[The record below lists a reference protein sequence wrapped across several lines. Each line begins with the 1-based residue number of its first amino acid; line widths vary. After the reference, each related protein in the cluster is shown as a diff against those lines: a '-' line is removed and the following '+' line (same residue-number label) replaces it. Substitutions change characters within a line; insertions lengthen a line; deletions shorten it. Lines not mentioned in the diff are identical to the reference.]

1 MYFSL
6 TFKLI
11 FKIAI
16 LGQSVTATFIDKAV
30 PADLEDCASKAEC
43 KDKDGQEIHA
53 AAKSGNIEIIG
64 LLLSRGFEVDSRD
77 EKCTTPLMYTALN
90 GHEGAFQML
99 IQNGADPSLKSNK
112 GFSLLHSAAHGGN
125 TSIINKLLSLGLDVD
140 LKDLYG
146 KTPLI
151 IAIEKNNSDAV
162 KLLLSKGVQKSA

>member
-6 TFKLI
+6 AFKLI

-16 LGQSVTATFIDKAV
+16 LGQSIAATFIDRAV
-30 PADLEDCASKAEC
+30 PADLEDCVSKAEC

-64 LLLSRGFEVDSRD
+64 LLLSQGFEVDSRD
-77 EKCTTPLMYTALN
+77 EKCTAPLMYTALN

-99 IQNGADPSLKSNK
+99 IQNGADTSLKDK
-112 GFSLLHSAAHGGN
+112 GGSRLLHFAAQGGN

-140 LKDLYG
+140 SR
-146 KTPLI
+146 
-151 IAIEKNNSDAV
+151 NNGGT
-162 KLLLSKGVQKSA
+162 LLH

>member
-53 AAKSGNIEIIG
+53 AAKTGNIEIIG

-77 EKCTTPLMYTALN
+77 EKCTSPLMYTASN

-112 GFSLLHSAAHGGN
+112 GYSLLHFAAQVL
-125 TSIINKLLSLGLDVD
+125 T
-140 LKDLYG
+140 
-146 KTPLI
+146 LI
-151 IAIEKNNSDAV
+151 
-162 KLLLSKGVQKSA
+162 

>member
-53 AAKSGNIEIIG
+53 AAKSGNIEIIE
-64 LLLSRGFEVDSRD
+64 LLLSQGFEVDSRD
-77 EKCTTPLMYTALN
+77 GEGTTPLMYTALN

-112 GFSLLHSAAHGGN
+112 GYSLLHFAAQVL
-125 TSIINKLLSLGLDVD
+125 T
-140 LKDLYG
+140 
-146 KTPLI
+146 LI
-151 IAIEKNNSDAV
+151 
-162 KLLLSKGVQKSA
+162 